1 MKMRPGIAC
10 AAELAFNA
18 SLACAQEGYPSKPI
32 RFIAPYPPGGSSD
45 VLARVIAQKLTDVL
59 GRQVIVENRPGA
71 TGNIGHELAAKA
83 APDGYT
89 LLLTTKSQM
98 VNNPYLFKR
107 LPFDP
112 LNDFSLLT
120 MIANAGHVL
129 VVHPAV
135 PARNVKELVALAKA
149 RPGKLSYGSAGAGST
164 VGIVAE
170 VFKSIAQV
178 DILAVPYKGTV
189 LAVSDVVGGQIE
201 MVFSDMVPAPP
212 QIRGARLRALAVTTT
227 ERSPA
232 LSDVP
237 TMMESGIKEPLPTQ
251 WWGMSA
257 PKGLPPAIVTR
268 LNGEIGRIL
277 QLPDVKQR
285 YNDLGI
291 MPLHTTP
298 ERMLETIRTEIP
310 QMAKILATIGLKPE

>member
-1 MKMRPGIAC
+1 M
-10 AAELAFNA
+10 
-18 SLACAQEGYPSKPI
+18 
-32 RFIAPYPPGGSSD
+32 
-45 VLARVIAQKLTDVL
+45 
-59 GRQVIVENRPGA
+59 
-71 TGNIGHELAAKA
+71 
-83 APDGYT
+83 
-89 LLLTTKSQM
+89 
-98 VNNPYLFKR
+98 
-107 LPFDP
+107 
-112 LNDFSLLT
+112 
-120 MIANAGHVL
+120 
-129 VVHPAV
+129 
-135 PARNVKELVALAKA
+135 
-149 RPGKLSYGSAGAGST
+149 
-164 VGIVAE
+164 
-170 VFKSIAQV
+170 
-178 DILAVPYKGTV
+178 
-189 LAVSDVVGGQIE
+189 
-201 MVFSDMVPAPP
+201 
-212 QIRGARLRALAVTTT
+212 TTT

-310 QMAKILATIGLKPE
+310 QMAKILATIGLKSE